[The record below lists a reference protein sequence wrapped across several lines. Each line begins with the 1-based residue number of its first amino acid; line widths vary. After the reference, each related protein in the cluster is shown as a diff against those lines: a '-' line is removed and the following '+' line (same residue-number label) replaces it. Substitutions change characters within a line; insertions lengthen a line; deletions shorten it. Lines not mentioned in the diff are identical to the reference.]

1 MIRVPSGLSTA
12 SQITSSP
19 PNVMAIAK
27 PINAV
32 WLAMPGVFDSL
43 QIPLATVDPTTH
55 TIGNGGLQLRRRLG
69 TTPLQ
74 EYLNCGTTQ
83 GAANTDTY
91 DVRMSV
97 VSKLVASADGGTTLT
112 TTVQGM
118 GRPISTSGDFLRCSS
133 TGTLEIRLGEIARA
147 RADR

>member
-1 MIRVPSGLSTA
+1 VT
-12 SQITSSP
+12 
-19 PNVMAIAK
+19 IAK

-32 WLAMPGVFDSL
+32 WLAMAGVFDSL
-43 QIPLATVDPTTH
+43 QIPLSTVDPTTH
-55 TIGNGGLQLRRRLG
+55 TIGNGDLQLRRRLG
-69 TTPLQ
+69 ATPLR

-83 GAANTDTY
+83 GAANTDSY

-97 VSKLVASADGGTTLT
+97 LSKLVASADGGTTLT

-133 TGTLEIRLGEIARA
+133 TGTLEIRLGEIARR
-147 RADR
+147 RAGR